1 MEATR
6 KLTPHLNV
14 RTIIKETQN
23 MSEDTLYGNNVNLFY
38 PLRESAS
45 YADSPFLDMVIFVK
59 PPQDR
64 IHRELRLWLKTE
76 ANHPEVVINTRR
88 FTAIGRSADGKWL
101 DYGPFTED
109 PDELGIPK
117 FGIIRFYE
125 IATEQVSKSWCV
137 LTSQIDVELE
147 GSVEDAERALQGI
160 CRADAG
166 TSTLSPSRVEVGTA
180 KTFIMTY
187 TAGSQSLRAGTLL
200 RLVFP
205 KAFSK
210 PQTETK
216 SAEGWLASLDGDA
229 VELISIDTS
238 VESHERIDVL
248 YQLNTDLPPGK
259 ALRFEYRTSFVYLF
273 PLTWKTMERRYW
285 WSHLPVMAPAVAVD
299 DRRVFVPPL
308 EDNGHS
314 LEVEPRPAE
323 RLSLF
328 LPGRVPLDTKTEI
341 TGLFT
346 DLYRNV
352 PARSPLPTDFEL
364 ILEGDENR
372 SLGSAKGHFTHW
384 YRFQMPLMNLK
395 PGIYRV
401 SAVNKTNGRTIA
413 RSNPLQIMSNDCTM
427 SPVYWGEIHAHSEQ
441 SDGSG
446 DYRSMFV
453 HARECG
459 NLDFAAAADHACYHT
474 DNEWQWMQDV
484 VNAQNVDNAFVTLL
498 GYEWAG
504 QQGHRNVY
512 TSRNRLD
519 LFRGM
524 TPGQKEL
531 DVVYNH
537 FTGKE
542 DVVAGP
548 HVGHT
553 KNFYDCHNPSVQRF
567 MEIYSMWGNFE
578 ELAFSILDKGARIGF
593 TGGGDCHEGR
603 CGFSVEDATGQGVT
617 PHTFA
622 PGLKY
627 RCGLTA
633 ALMPSLTRTELLQ
646 ALRKRRTY
654 ATTGA
659 RILLDFKIS
668 GASMGE
674 TLIQEA
680 TLEIIADIHACTPI
694 ETVDVIKNGK
704 VVYSRPDMPEDCTLC
719 WQDTSGKPGWYV
731 LRVTQVDSQKAWS
744 SPIWIRSSK

>member
-1 MEATR
+1 
-6 KLTPHLNV
+6 
-14 RTIIKETQN
+14 
-23 MSEDTLYGNNVNLFY
+23 MSEDVLYGNTVNLFY
-38 PLRESAS
+38 PLSESAS
-45 YADSPFLDMVIFVK
+45 YADSPFLDMVIFVN
-59 PPQDR
+59 PARDR
-64 IHRELRLWLKTE
+64 RKLRMWLKTE
-76 ANHPEVVINTRR
+76 ADGCEIEINTRR
-88 FTAIGRSADGKWL
+88 FTAVGKSADGMWF
-101 DYGPFTED
+101 DYGTFAED
-109 PDELGIPK
+109 PDELGIPR
-117 FGIIRFYE
+117 FGIIRFYG
-125 IATEQVSKSWCV
+125 ITAEQALESCCI
-137 LTSQIDVELE
+137 LTSQTDIEIE

-166 TSTLSPSRVEVGTA
+166 TSTLSPSRAEVGAA
-180 KTFIMTY
+180 KTFTMTY
-187 TAGSQSLRAGTLL
+187 IAGSQPLRAGTLL
-200 RLVFP
+200 RIVFP
-205 KAFSK
+205 KAFSR
-210 PQTETK
+210 PQTEDRN
-216 SAEGWLASLDGDA
+216 ADGWLESPDGKA
-229 VELISIDTS
+229 VKLISIDTS
-238 VESHERIDVL
+238 IESHERIDVL
-248 YQLNTDLPPGK
+248 YRLERDLPPDK
-259 ALRFEYRTSFVYLF
+259 ALIFKYRTSFVYLF
-273 PLTWKTMERRYW
+273 PMVWKTMERRYW
-285 WSHLPVMAPAVAVD
+285 WSHLPVMAPAVAID
-299 DRRVFVPPL
+299 DRKVFVPPL
-308 EDNGHS
+308 EGNGHN

-323 RLSLF
+323 RLFLF
-328 LPGRVPLDTKTEI
+328 LPGRVPLGTKTDL

-346 DLYRNV
+346 DRYRNV
-352 PARSPLPTDFEL
+352 PAYSPLPADFEL

-372 SLGSAKGHFTHW
+372 SLGSAKEHFTHW

-401 SAVNKTNGRTIA
+401 SAVDNTDGRTIA
-413 RSNPLQIMSNDCTM
+413 RSNPLQLMDTDSTI
-427 SPVYWGEIHAHSEQ
+427 SPIYWGEIHAHSEQ

-446 DYRSMFV
+446 DYRSMFG

-484 VNAQNVDNAFVTLL
+484 VNAHNVDNEFVTLL

-519 LFRGM
+519 LFRGL

-553 KNFYDCHNPSVQRF
+553 ENFYDCHNPSVQRF

-578 ELAFSILDKGARIGF
+578 ELAFTILDKGARIGF

-603 CGFSVEDATGQGVT
+603 CGFSVEDATGQGIT

-633 ALMPSLTRTELLQ
+633 ALMPSLSRTELLQ
-646 ALRKRRTY
+646 ALRNRRTY

-668 GASMGE
+668 GALMGE
-674 TLIQEA
+674 ELIPE
-680 TLEIIADIHACTPI
+680 TTPEITADIHACTPI

-704 VVYSRPDMPEDCTLC
+704 VVHSRPDMPEDCTLS
-719 WQDTSGKPGWYV
+719 WQDTSGEPGWYV
-731 LRVTQVDSQKAWS
+731 LRVTQIDSQKAWS
-744 SPIWIRSSK
+744 SPIWVRSSK